1 MGRRWLEYRGHE
13 TKELRRKYGY
23 RKTQVKSADQFTAH
37 CSDSLALAV
46 DVFEGTPVLPGPFLV
61 VDDTY
66 RPKRRRLHDT
76 QPSKGG
82 IRDRYSSGTVFGLRK
97 GLLIGLPKGKSGQL
111 CGEYKGGYRY
121 YDAEG
126 KRGCARRIH
135 WISSNFKTRRSGDS
149 AVA

>member
-1 MGRRWLEYRGHE
+1 
-13 TKELRRKYGY
+13 
-23 RKTQVKSADQFTAH
+23 
-37 CSDSLALAV
+37 V
-46 DVFEGTPVLPGPFLV
+46 DVFEGGPVVPGPFLV

-66 RPKRRRLHDT
+66 RAKRRRLHDT

-82 IRDRYSSGTVFGLRK
+82 IRQAYSRGTVFGLRK
-97 GLLIGLPKGKSGQL
+97 GLLIGLPNSKSGQL

-126 KRGCARRIH
+126 KRGSVRRIH

-149 AVA
+149 PVA